1 MNRRE
6 FLMCSSAAAAVAA
19 GSGVLVAPKAANA
32 EPITLATVSATL
44 ATVSAAFNLASGIAG
59 FLSRDA
65 NPTVPWLI
73 SLGKAVD
80 ALNIKIDAIDHTLDL
95 MLAELFKI
103 RQLVEKLP
111 YENQLLGLGI
121 AMREPYAAFLELKPE
136 TQSESPSEAYLRAI
150 PKIRDRMRTT
160 RIRYLDLARQ
170 ERAPAFEAVLQLALA
185 QDAEL
190 ILAAEMQRP
199 EMYAL
204 GLEEDIKGTLGA
216 LEAYASF
223 FDAAVDPE
231 TPGSMT
237 AVKAALALDV
247 ERRLGEIFGR
257 QKWKTGPSTSS
268 ISTTRD
274 IFEKGHTMYKCG
286 HSVHYE
292 TVPWQLRLP
301 RAISYQDYLEKR
313 NNQANAERELGL
325 LNTPL
330 EPQYKVYSPY
340 YGRLNVKRTA
350 IPQTVTDVHDRL
362 GYPYLHEIS
371 SPEISSLEC
380 GAPLVLASSL
390 LASSLKPFERSAS
403 DVNAA
408 VARYYQVH
416 YAHGVCALAQTIN
429 ARQQRILRG
438 LL

>member
-6 FLMCSSAAAAVAA
+6 FLMRSSAAAVAA

-32 EPITLATVSATL
+32 EPITLATVSA
-44 ATVSAAFNLASGIAG
+44 AFNLASGIAG

-65 NPTVPWLI
+65 NPTVPLLI
-73 SLGKAVD
+73 SLEEAVD
-80 ALNIKIDAIDHTLDL
+80 ALNIKIDAIDRKLDL
-95 MLAELFKI
+95 MLAELFEI

-121 AMREPYAAFLELKPE
+121 DMREPYAAFLELKPE

-257 QKWKTGPSTSS
+257 QKWNTGPSTSS

-274 IFEKGHTMYKCG
+274 IFEKGHTMYECG
-286 HSVHYE
+286 YSVHYE
-292 TVPWQLRLP
+292 SVPWQLAFPSAR
-301 RAISYQDYLEKR
+301 SYQEYL
-313 NNQANAERELGL
+313 
-325 LNTPL
+325 TPL
-330 EPQYKVYSPY
+330 EGSPYKVPY

-371 SPEISSLEC
+371 SLEC
-380 GAPLVLASSL
+380 GAPLASH
-390 LASSLKPFERSAS
+390 LKPFERSAS

>member
-6 FLMCSSAAAAVAA
+6 FLMRSSAAAVAA

-32 EPITLATVSATL
+32 EPVTL

-73 SLGKAVD
+73 SLGEAVD
-80 ALNIKIDAIDHTLDL
+80 ALNIKIDAIDRKLDL
-95 MLAELFKI
+95 MLAELFEI

-223 FDAAVDPE
+223 FDAAFD
-231 TPGSMT
+231 SMKG
-237 AVKAALALDV
+237 VKFNLALDV
-247 ERRLGEIFGR
+247 WKRLETKVHVNGSVLTA
-257 QKWKTGPSTSS
+257 Q
-268 ISTTRD
+268 D
-274 IFEKGHTMYKCG
+274 IFESEVSVRLNRDLTECTFPGRIIKYIGH
-286 HSVHYE
+286 
-292 TVPWQLRLP
+292 P
-301 RAISYQDYLEKR
+301 KR
-313 NNQANAERELGL
+313 NKYKSIYSGAD
-325 LNTPL
+325 L
-330 EPQYKVYSPY
+330 EDLAPILVNY
-340 YGRLNVKRTA
+340 YLHTVTGYYTLNVERTI
-350 IPQTVTDVHDRL
+350 IPNDNVNVSDIFN
-362 GYPYLHEIS
+362 YPYLHEMS
-371 SPEISSLEC
+371 SVFHKLDTKVSIATKSYHSSGFNRYTCTNKPIKGVLYEHRYDILER
-380 GAPLVLASSL
+380 L
-390 LASSLKPFERSAS
+390 AS

-408 VARYYQVH
+408 VARYYKLH